1 MSVSCQQRTH
11 APQQMASLFDQ
22 LIGACEEGVRD
33 GQPERLS
40 GAFIQNQFKSASLND
55 GQVARTSAFQDT
67 INIGCSL
74 PKVFSQI
81 GAIRHQSTRQYLNTV
96 LINGG
101 NTFLRGNPGKL
112 IAFNRAPAIPL
123 NPTG

>member
-1 MSVSCQQRTH
+1 MSQRCQQETRALQKTV
-11 APQQMASLFDQ
+11 SLFDQ

-101 NTFLRGNPGKL
+101 NTFLRGKLGNL
-112 IAFNRAPAIPL
+112 IAYNGEQEIPL
-123 NPTG
+123 NQ